1 MKHRILTAL
10 ACGTLLA
17 SVSVA
22 APATAHGDYE
32 PRPPKA
38 GEPETIATGLNGPL
52 SLEVDGRRVS
62 FVSENFAGEL
72 SRIGRDGSVTTRASA
87 PGGEISA
94 VSSSRGTVYYAQLAI
109 GEQGYTAS
117 ALMALE
123 GDGEPRQVADIFA
136 YETESNP
143 DQVNSYG
150 FEGLTEECIAEV
162 SAVNP
167 QFAAVAEPYEG
178 RVDSHP
184 FATLPTRRGIFVADA
199 GANAI
204 LRVKLD
210 GTVSTVAVL
219 PALAP
224 VTVTTEIAASQE
236 LPDCV
241 VGSTFTAE
249 PVPTDVEWGPDGWL
263 YVTSLPGGPEDASLG
278 ARGSVL
284 KVNPWSGEV
293 VTVAAG
299 FVGATNLAVSTRT
312 GNIYVAELF
321 GGEGGTGQ
329 VSVLTRGSTTPTP
342 LIALPSPAAIELR
355 KGKLYVT
362 TNVFAPDAGEVVIVP
377 LKEKHRGGGY
387 HSFSDEDSASAETET
402 EAETE

>member
-1 MKHRILTAL
+1 MNHRIITAL

-22 APATAHGDYE
+22 APAAAHGGWE

-38 GEPETIATGLNGPL
+38 GEPETVATGLNGPL
-52 SLEVDGRRVS
+52 SLEVDRRVS
-62 FVSENFAGEL
+62 YVSENFSAEL
-72 SRIGRDGSVTTRASA
+72 TRIDRDGTATTLASA

-94 VSSSRGTVYYAQLAI
+94 VSSRWHTVYYAQLAL
-109 GEQGYTAS
+109 GPAGYTAS
-117 ALMALE
+117 ALMALDE
-123 GDGEPRQVADIFA
+123 GGEPRQVADIFA
-136 YETESNP
+136 YETASNP
-143 DQVNSYG
+143 DQVNTYG
-150 FEGLTEECIAEV
+150 FAGLTEECIVAV
-162 SAVNP
+162 SQVNE
-167 QFAAVAEPYEG
+167 QFASVAEPYAG

-184 FATLPTRRGIFVADA
+184 FATLPTRRGVFVADA

-204 LRVKLD
+204 LRVSRD

-219 PALAP
+219 PPLAP
-224 VTVTTEIAASQE
+224 VTVTAEIAASQQ
-236 LPDCV
+236 LPDCA

-293 VTVAAG
+293 VTVATG

-321 GGEGGTGQ
+321 GGAEGSGQ
-329 VSVLTRGSTTPTP
+329 VSVLTRGSTTPTA
-342 LIALPSPAAIELR
+342 LIALPSPGAIELR

-362 TNVFAPDAGEVVIVP
+362 TNVFAPDAAEVVAVP
-377 LKEKHRGGGY
+377 LKEKGRWGGY
-387 HSFSDEDSASAETET
+387 HSFSDEDGTSAETE
-402 EAETE
+402 